1 MLLLPFSS
9 QAGLISGFKW
19 GDATLGTAGGEV
31 TWSLMSDGIS
41 CGGFGEISPCSISA
55 LSSFM
60 PIGFVDEIESAFNL
74 WSSVANITFKMEAD
88 GGQNAGAPSG
98 TDIRIGGHLFDGL
111 SGTLAH
117 AFIPDGSNIGGDIH
131 FDAQDNWGIGSLTD
145 IFSVAVHE
153 IGHAIGIEH
162 SLNPLAVMYSQY
174 DGVIA
179 GLHADDI
186 QTVQS
191 IYGASLQVNVPEPST
206 LMLFMSAFGLIFMS
220 KRKNR

>member
-1 MLLLPFSS
+1 MSKSFDIRAIIIKNLKQIIQAVSLTFMLLLPFSS

-19 GDATLGTAGGEV
+19 GDSTLGTAGGEV

-41 CGGFGEISPCSISA
+41 CGGFGETSPCSISA

-111 SGTLAH
+111 S
-117 AFIPDGSNIGGDIH
+117 AFVD
-131 FDAQDNWGIGSLTD
+131 
-145 IFSVAVHE
+145 
-153 IGHAIGIEH
+153 
-162 SLNPLAVMYSQY
+162 
-174 DGVIA
+174 
-179 GLHADDI
+179 
-186 QTVQS
+186 
-191 IYGASLQVNVPEPST
+191 
-206 LMLFMSAFGLIFMS
+206 
-220 KRKNR
+220 